1 MSMNLLLTIVII
13 YNWFIVNSVT
23 VLIRKKRIY
32 KREISSL
39 LLLTQSTL
47 TAIALFLIPVC
58 YQPQHRRL
66 NNQAC
71 SFPLVIPKGNWEIW
85 MMLTVYL
92 KSFLT
97 FCLWHRA
104 LNNHGFESW
113 SILSLHQSSE
123 LVARIDIWYATVIS
137 FWALQFVVLELL
149 SNLKMNWGR
158 SVILLLSLL
167 KLATIVNLLYTSG

>member
-13 YNWFIVNSVT
+13 YKWFIVNSVT

-58 YQPQHRRL
+58 CQPQHRRL

-113 SILSLHQSSE
+113 SILSLHQSSD

-137 FWALQFVVLELL
+137 LLNLTIRCSWVTLESQNEL
-149 SNLKMNWGR
+149 R
-158 SVILLLSLL
+158 
-167 KLATIVNLLYTSG
+167 